1 MPPRK
6 VIYRSKYHDTNAEP
20 KLVIPDVRITPHIR
34 IREGLWEH
42 IAHGRLTPHDVAVY
56 MTLHRHAKW
65 GTGICITSAG
75 SIAGNWGGQMKLNT
89 AQVCLGRLRDN
100 GYIKYPEG
108 TGKHGV
114 YPVLIDKYEPQVG
127 QCKGWSL
134 NATASDDYD
143 NPVYDYISGTPYGEA
158 YGASAVDHAERVWR
172 VSGAAYGV
180 PAGDWVVRQP
190 LQAIIQLSNQALQ
203 ASQAG
208 QAFTGAS
215 MPSASQSNDTRSSG
229 DGRRADEPEDEIEF
243 LDDTPAPSITAFTIE
258 DEDDEL

>member
-1 MPPRK
+1 MPPHK
-6 VIYRSKYHDTNAEP
+6 SHVKKDEP

-42 IAHGRLTPHDVAVY
+42 IAQGRLTPHDVAVY

-65 GTGICITSAG
+65 GTGICVTSAG

-108 TGKHGV
+108 TGNRGV

-127 QCKGWSL
+127 PCKGWSL
-134 NATASDDYD
+134 NAAASDDYA

-158 YGASAVDHAERVWR
+158 YGASAVDHAVRVWR
-172 VSGAAYGV
+172 VSGATYGV
-180 PAGDWVVRQP
+180 PAGDWAVRQP
-190 LQAIIQLSNQALQ
+190 LQAVIQLSNQALHT
-203 ASQAG
+203 G
-208 QAFTGAS
+208 QACQALTGAS
-215 MPSASQSNDTRSSG
+215 MPSASQSDNARSPLDGGNMG
-229 DGRRADEPEDEIEF
+229 DDSEDGYDELAET
-243 LDDTPAPSITAFTIE
+243 TPFNVE
-258 DEDDEL
+258 DEDDDLV